1 MDTVAIRNEMITA
14 ARAAAEARYRELGG
28 DGMAC
33 GFAWTTVYPTHKGN
47 TRQGREERKILAAL
61 GLRKDWTGKAYE
73 VWNPSGSPVQNIDI
87 KGVRSVMSQAF
98 VRPSSLHSK
107 PRTGS
112 VS

>member
-14 ARAAAEARYRELGG
+14 ARAAAEARYQELGG

-33 GFAWTTVYPTHKGN
+33 GFAWTTVYPVHKGN
-47 TRQGREERKILAAL
+47 TKQGREERKVLAAL

-87 KGVRSVMSQAF
+87 KEAGAIAAANVLRRYGFNAYANS
-98 VRPSSLHSK
+98 RLD
-107 PRTGS
+107 
-112 VS
+112 